1 MGNRNK
7 TEVRCPCC
15 DATLTVDA
23 ASGEVLFTR
32 HPEKEGFSFDD
43 ALARV
48 KEHEATASARF
59 DKAFDNERG
68 RKRLIDA
75 KFQEAMDRSEEL
87 EIPIRDIDLD

>member
-1 MGNRNK
+1 MENRNK

-15 DATLTVDA
+15 DAILTVDA
-23 ASGEVLFTR
+23 ASGKVLLTKY
-32 HPEKEGFSFDD
+32 PEKEGVSFYD

-48 KEHEATASARF
+48 KEHEATASERF
-59 DKAFDNERG
+59 DKAFDKEKG